1 MSKPHITPEEVRHVA
16 RLARIH
22 LEDDQVEHLRQDLE
36 SILTYV
42 DQLAELDLSDVKP
55 TAGAGDLEAVMRPDE
70 VIKTLDRQQVLAN
83 APEQEDGMFRVP
95 RIVEGGN

>member
-1 MSKPHITPEEVRHVA
+1 VSKPHITPEEVRRVA

-22 LEDDQVEHLRQDLE
+22 LEDDQVEPLRQDLE

-42 DQLAELDLSDVKP
+42 DQLAELDLSGVEP
-55 TAGAGDLEAVMRPDE
+55 TTGAGDLEAALRADE
-70 VIKTLDRQQVLAN
+70 VVKTLSRQQVLAN